1 MKTTTLNRYDCTPL
15 NKGDFTMELPK
26 GYVSR
31 KKTFIPPLK
40 GTIQD
45 KKWSPPIDA
54 MKPDPT
60 NYAPVVHNCG
70 LAGCRPMRLRL
81 KTVASFIATAKCR
94 HTRTVMSRM
103 IVVARRILNDCS
115 RSKV

>member
-1 MKTTTLNRYDCTPL
+1 
-15 NKGDFTMELPK
+15 MELPK

-40 GTIQD
+40 GVIQD
-45 KKWSPPIDA
+45 RKWAPPMDV

-81 KTVASFIATAKCR
+81 KTVANFIATASAI
-94 HTRTVMSRM
+94 TRGFCQNTAKNNSTSCTSKTVE
-103 IVVARRILNDCS
+103 
-115 RSKV
+115 

>member
-81 KTVASFIATAKCR
+81 KTVASFIATASAV
-94 HTRTVMSRM
+94 TRGF
-103 IVVARRILNDCS
+103 CS
-115 RSKV
+115 NVKNSTSSKEDTE